1 MILNL
6 NVRHNLIFNSFFIV
20 WLMAFLNFIF
30 IFECCCCCVF
40 LNDLLNFKNMCLY
53 LAIKWLHFRND
64 ISFYFINKTKW
75 LPSIYIYV
83 CILCFTN
90 GNLKNVNKTADII
103 YTKIN
108 RLYDGS
114 IRVVWIL
121 DISNHYHFSK
131 FIGT

>member
-30 IFECCCCCVF
+30 ILNIVVHAYFWMICWILRICVYTLL
-40 LNDLLNFKNMCLY
+40 LNDSIFVMIFHFISL
-53 LAIKWLHFRND
+53 IKQNGYRV
-64 ISFYFINKTKW
+64 
-75 LPSIYIYV
+75 YIYV

-114 IRVVWIL
+114 IRVAWLL
-121 DISNHYHFSK
+121 DTSNHYHFSK
-131 FIGT
+131 FIHT